1 MIPRNREGVY
11 LQRSRADSSES
22 QAGELFYGAT
32 MATTIS
38 DRVRQYVFDTYVVPA
53 RQQHFERVTVRAGD
67 VAKAL
72 RLRTRMPLVCEAIA
86 ALKFQEQ
93 FGIKLLER
101 TGSAVGSN
109 ALFTFHIER
118 PGDAA
123 HISGRL

>member
-1 MIPRNREGVY
+1 
-11 LQRSRADSSES
+11 
-22 QAGELFYGAT
+22 

-53 RQQHFERVTVRAGD
+53 RQQHFEIVTVRAGD

-72 RLRTRMPLVCEAIA
+72 SLQTRMPLVCEAIA
-86 ALKFQEQ
+86 AFKLQEQ

-109 ALFTFHIER
+109 ALFTFHVEK
-118 PGDAA
+118 PGDPA
-123 HISGRL
+123 HISGNG

>member
-1 MIPRNREGVY
+1 
-11 LQRSRADSSES
+11 
-22 QAGELFYGAT
+22 

-53 RQQHFERVTVRAGD
+53 RQQHFESVTVRAGD

-72 RLRTRMPLVCEAIA
+72 SLRTRMPLVCEAICS
-86 ALKFQEQ
+86 LKFQEQ

-101 TGSAVGSN
+101 TGSAVGGN
-109 ALFTFHIER
+109 ALFIFHVER

-123 HISGRL
+123 HISGNG